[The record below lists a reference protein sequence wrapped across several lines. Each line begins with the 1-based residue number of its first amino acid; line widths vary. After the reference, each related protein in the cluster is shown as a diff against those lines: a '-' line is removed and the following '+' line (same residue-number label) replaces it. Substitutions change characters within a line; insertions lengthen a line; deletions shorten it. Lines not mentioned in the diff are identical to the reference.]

1 MISSHYLK
9 HNVNTECF
17 AEQTCKSQDLQNRFN
32 KKGWIRNL
40 LKNKKNKVSNK
51 ETYASEDILRLKK
64 FSVLDFFAKSFKKS
78 LFFMNRIS
86 GSSFNISTDIVR
98 SECSGIKNE
107 FFFSKKLMKD
117 YLFFL
122 LALKQRDSDQFFSN
136 RHYLSQNAKHK
147 NKYGLLLNKTC
158 CNSLKLIEN
167 DQKKDLYL
175 PKKLYPSSYCI
186 KLWLTFYIP
195 NIIRWF
201 VYMWILFVITFA
213 LYELNR
219 VLNMIEMGFN
229 TWSNIIHSFVHSGV
243 WIYNK
248 VFS

>member
-175 PKKLYPSSYCI
+175 PKK
-186 KLWLTFYIP
+186 
-195 NIIRWF
+195 WF

-219 VLNMIEMGFN
+219 VLNIIEMGFN
-229 TWSNIIHSFVHSGV
+229 TWSNIIHSFVHSGNV
-243 WIYNK
+243 FKELIY
-248 VFS
+248 